1 MLCLFLPLFCS
12 RFSAIKWNRSPFD
25 TCSLQLLRSF
35 PSDFSVCN
43 DRLVPP
49 DLFHPSR
56 YNTIHQ
62 TQLFLPATSSNLFSS
77 SFLSSFCLATQS
89 VNNCFLYPDRQT
101 SFPRFFPFSLIQDFD
116 RVCSIIIS
124 YHLTDSLYFC
134 FFSSSCRFELES
146 RITRFSVDLYCLHL
160 FHEICWLPA
169 TRLLSLFFLHHQ
181 NTRAVRY
188 LDRNLYCEVV

>member
-134 FFSSSCRFELES
+134 FFFLLLVDLSWNRESLDFQLIYTVSICFMKFVDCPRLDFSRSSSS
-146 RITRFSVDLYCLHL
+146 TTKTHA
-160 FHEICWLPA
+160 P
-169 TRLLSLFFLHHQ
+169 
-181 NTRAVRY
+181 
-188 LDRNLYCEVV
+188 LDI

>member
-134 FFSSSCRFELES
+134 FFF
-146 RITRFSVDLYCLHL
+146 
-160 FHEICWLPA
+160 
-169 TRLLSLFFLHHQ
+169 FFLSIWVGIANHSIFSWFILSPFVSWNLLTARDSTSLALLPPPPKH
-181 NTRAVRY
+181 TRR
-188 LDRNLYCEVV
+188 